1 MPFATSAPIL
11 GCDENSA
18 ELTWYATPR
27 PRVLRGTSYRLEG
40 ENEKRGSGCAGV
52 LKREGSALRK
62 EKAKGIAPEEKT
74 LELAEL
80 ANRWD
85 ALYNELIVNIGYL
98 PLTIHW

>member
-1 MPFATSAPIL
+1 MWSTRFWAAYVFLQFIHL
-11 GCDENSA
+11 A
-18 ELTWYATPR
+18 EDR
-27 PRVLRGTSYRLEG
+27 RLLKVK
-40 ENEKRGSGCAGV
+40 EK
-52 LKREGSALRK
+52 ALRK